1 MKLDALK
8 QGLLFGAD
16 RMLGDFLRSEDLC
29 FTIQK
34 EIAPR
39 IQLADFEDM
48 YSEGG
53 RPPVSPKVM
62 VLILILQYLERLSDR
77 AAAHNLRYRLDWKI
91 ALGLEMDFKGIH
103 PTTLV
108 YFRDR
113 LLANGKAGYAF
124 DRVIEHL
131 VAVGLVK
138 KSAKQRIDSTHI
150 IGNVRELSRL
160 ELLHETL
167 RLFSLDVI
175 ISRLTLGSGLLDT
188 LKYYSEDISIRGI
201 SDQQKAKY
209 VREAGLTMRAFI
221 DWVTRL
227 PEGTKLK
234 TTASF
239 KTLTQ
244 VYTQNFQDDGT
255 DPEGPKLIKIA
266 TGKDHIC
273 SPHEVDARY
282 ANKGGSGW
290 LGYKAQVAETIP
302 NTKGDVSFLTFID
315 VQEATEHD
323 SSATA
328 AYVAYQGEKQTM
340 PSEVYA
346 DTHYNSS
353 ANIEALALDNIHLK
367 GPVTPT
373 PVKEALKKNQGFELD
388 IAQRKI
394 ICPDGQETS
403 RFTEWKDGRASGT
416 FLKETCQTCRSSDAC
431 QPEKRGKRI
440 IIRPESDLLKQRRV
454 LMETEAFKRDMHK
467 RNGIEGTLSGLV
479 RGNGMRR
486 SRFRG
491 KAKAQLHIKLS
502 GAAANISRLHRK
514 RRLDAPVA
522 DKRVA

>member
-1 MKLDALK
+1 MLD
-8 QGLLFGAD
+8 
-16 RMLGDFLRSEDLC
+16 DFLRSEDLC
-29 FTIQK
+29 FTIQN

-39 IQLADFEDM
+39 IQLTDFEDM

-53 RPPVSPKVM
+53 RPPVSPKIM
-62 VLILILQYLERLSDR
+62 LLILILQYLERLSDR

-91 ALGLEMDFKGIH
+91 ALGVELDFKGIH

-113 LLANGKAGYAF
+113 LLANDKASYAF
-124 DRVIEHL
+124 DKVIEHL

-138 KSAKQRIDSTHI
+138 KGAKQRIDSTHI

-167 RLFSLDVI
+167 RLFCRDALVAG
-175 ISRLTLGSGLLDT
+175 LTQSSGLLDK
-188 LKYYSEDISIRGI
+188 LKYYCDDISIRGI

-209 VREAGLTMRAFI
+209 LSEAGLAMKVFI

-227 PEGTKLK
+227 PEGIKLK
-234 TTASF
+234 EAASF
-239 KTLTQ
+239 KTLRT
-244 VYTQNFQDDGT
+244 VFAQNFQDDGT

-273 SPHEVDARY
+273 SPHETDARY
-282 ANKGGSGW
+282 ANKGGGGW

-302 NTKGDVSFLTFID
+302 EGKGEVGFLTFID
-315 VQEATEHD
+315 VQEATQHD

-328 AYVAYQGEKQTM
+328 AYVTYQTEKQTT

-353 ANIEALALDNIHLK
+353 ANIETLAVDGIQLK
-367 GPVTPT
+367 GPVTPVPT
-373 PVKEALKKNQGFELD
+373 KEVHEKNQGFELD
-388 IAQRKI
+388 IEQRKI
-394 ICPDGQETS
+394 ICPEGEETS

-416 FLKETCQTCRSSDAC
+416 FSKETCQACVRSAVC
-431 QPEKRGKRI
+431 QPEKMGKRI
-440 IIRPESDLLKQRRV
+440 IIRPESGLLKQRRA
-454 LMETEAFKRDMHK
+454 LMETEEFKLDMHK
-467 RNGIEGTLSGLV
+467 RNGIEGTISGLV

-491 KAKAQLHIKLS
+491 KAKAELHIKLS

-514 RRLDAPVA
+514 RSLEASMDIANA
-522 DKRVA
+522 A